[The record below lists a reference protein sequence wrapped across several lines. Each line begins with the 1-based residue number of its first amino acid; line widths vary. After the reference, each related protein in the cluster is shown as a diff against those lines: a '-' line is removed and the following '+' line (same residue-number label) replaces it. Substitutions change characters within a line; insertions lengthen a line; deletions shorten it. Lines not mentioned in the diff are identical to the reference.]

1 MVLCHRRTWF
11 INNKL
16 ISLLHIKLK
25 KTKSYASSSLFPSSI
40 VFQKT
45 HFTDSKSRYSKSRQK
60 VKEKNIIIKLG
71 FGVPFQKICIF
82 GKREGFSFSF
92 SFRERKKTWASFLFH
107 VRAGVVRRLAGRAE
121 VAFLFFSFFFFFL
134 LFKNS
139 FLLFNLMYLVLW
151 NLHIHTLSF
160 TLRFETR
167 ERRGVVVTVLVFMW
181 QIMRTRVYCRW
192 LRCKCSHLMVIWSR
206 STTVQ
211 VSWNASKLL
220 DFRS

>member
-1 MVLCHRRTWF
+1 MEFLFRRFAFLERERDLVLVLVSER
-11 INNKL
+11 
-16 ISLLHIKLK
+16 
-25 KTKSYASSSLFPSSI
+25 
-40 VFQKT
+40 
-45 HFTDSKSRYSKSRQK
+45 
-60 VKEKNIIIKLG
+60 EK
-71 FGVPFQKICIF
+71 
-82 GKREGFSFSF
+82 KREQ
-92 SFRERKKTWASFLFH
+92 ASCFMFGQGLWGGWLGELRWLF
-107 VRAGVVRRLAGRAE
+107 
-121 VAFLFFSFFFFFL
+121 FCFSFFFFFL